1 MNTPSPNSHNC
12 PRHPLVSSFMSSGWA
27 PLSVLNDLSFTL
39 SRDLHPLFSLQPHCV
54 CLCAVSVCMHMCFLI
69 MYVLICLM
77 LMSAASILLLSVS
90 GKKMQDFSCV
100 DAFQLSHSSSCPSA
114 LISPSILLCSQS
126 ECTFSFSLSRL
137 ERNTNHQW
145 QFPFVTNV
153 SDVADVFFFLLSVL
167 NFFFWLEVLYPV
179 HASAT
184 PPASLWMW
192 CTNSNMHVCIN
203 HFITASIQKPC
214 MLWV

>member
-1 MNTPSPNSHNC
+1 MNTPSPNSHDC

-39 SRDLHPLFSLQPHCV
+39 SRDLHPLFSLQLHCV

-114 LISPSILLCSQS
+114 LISPSTVYCYAPRVNALSLFPYLDLKEIQTISDNFPLSQMFLMLLM
-126 ECTFSFSLSRL
+126 
-137 ERNTNHQW
+137 
-145 QFPFVTNV
+145 
-153 SDVADVFFFLLSVL
+153 FFFFALS
-167 NFFFWLEVLYPV
+167 
-179 HASAT
+179 S
-184 PPASLWMW
+184 
-192 CTNSNMHVCIN
+192 
-203 HFITASIQKPC
+203 
-214 MLWV
+214 